1 MLAAVKGASARY
13 RKDMEEENMRK
24 RKAEEEAVVAAEM
37 KKKKEEFDAQKKT
50 WQEKKDEVKAEIK
63 KVEGQIDWANKE
75 AEGAISR
82 GVKATNPKGKDICF
96 KQAAEAQTRIKE
108 KTRELSELQKKLAKL
123 MEKKPREK

>member
-50 WQEKKDEVKAEIK
+50 WQEKKDEVKAHIK

-82 GVKATNPKGKDICF
+82 GVQSKSSRSNQSKGKGYLL
-96 KQAAEAQTRIKE
+96 QAGCGGPDQDQGEDA
-108 KTRELSELQKKLAKL
+108 
-123 MEKKPREK
+123 

>member
-50 WQEKKDEVKAEIK
+50 WQEKKDEVKAHIK
-63 KVEGQIDWANKE
+63 KVEGQIDWATKE
-75 AEGAISR
+75 AEGAIRLIES
-82 GVKATNPKGKDICF
+82 
-96 KQAAEAQTRIKE
+96 AEASKQPIQRKRISASS
-108 KTRELSELQKKLAKL
+108 RLRRPRPGSRRRRVSCLSCRKNL
-123 MEKKPREK
+123 PG